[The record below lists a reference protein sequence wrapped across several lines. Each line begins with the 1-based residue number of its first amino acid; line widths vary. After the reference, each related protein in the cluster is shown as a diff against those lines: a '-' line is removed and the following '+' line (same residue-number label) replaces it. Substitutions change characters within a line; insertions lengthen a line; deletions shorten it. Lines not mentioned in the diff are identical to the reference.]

1 MHLTRLMERIGNA
14 VLAEHEAIIDRRTLV
29 WLWSGWAIS
38 TLLGFLMPL
47 YRGTTHVHPSIVLG
61 GAVLIMV
68 AVSITTRRHMVC
80 LTMSAFGMI
89 AGSAFGFGLIAA
101 LTHRT
106 IMFAITAQL
115 AIGAV
120 FLGRVFVRELRPKEA
135 LPEDPFWEEVK
146 SLPEEEARA
155 LVITKIESLRTEM
168 AEVSSTLD
176 RMARGNNFML
186 AGGGLAFVDAATI
199 FISGQALLETWAI
212 YIALPIAIIGLTLI
226 IIGARMNWRIRIE
239 FRKSHH

>member
-1 MHLTRLMERIGNA
+1 MRRTRLMDRIGNA
-14 VLAEHEAIIDRRTLV
+14 LLAEHEAINDRHTLV

-38 TLLGFLMPL
+38 TLLGFLLPI
-47 YRGTTHVHPSIVLG
+47 YRGTTHVQPSVVFG

-68 AVSITTRRHMVC
+68 AISIASRRPTVC
-80 LTMSAFGMI
+80 LTMSAFGMVT
-89 AGSAFGFGLIAA
+89 GSAFGFGLIAA

-146 SLPEEEARA
+146 SLPEDDARA
-155 LVITKIESLRTEM
+155 LVVTKIESLRTEM
-168 AEVSSTLD
+168 AEVSSSLD
-176 RMARGNNFML
+176 RMSRGNKLVL
-186 AGGGLAFVDAATI
+186 AGGGLAFVDAAAI
-199 FISGQALLETWAI
+199 VISGQALLETWAI
-212 YIALPIAIIGLTLI
+212 DIVLPIAIIGLALVI
-226 IIGARMNWRIRIE
+226 LGARINWKVQTE
-239 FRKSHH
+239 FRKSHR